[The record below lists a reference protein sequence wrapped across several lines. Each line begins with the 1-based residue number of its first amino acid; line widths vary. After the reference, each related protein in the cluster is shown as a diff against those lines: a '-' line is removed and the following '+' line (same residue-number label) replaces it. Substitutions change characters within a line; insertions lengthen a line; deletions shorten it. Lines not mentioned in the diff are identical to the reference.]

1 MEEKAY
7 EIYTDAS
14 FDHQTKIGT
23 YAIVVMQGGKVI
35 KTMAKQ
41 CNAQLE
47 KSTECEIFAIFQ
59 AINVISSTLLDS
71 SKIQKFWIRTD
82 CSIARDFFVNE
93 NNHFKIF
100 VNNKQMADLMKNV
113 YKNMC
118 KKLSK
123 KGCSFRLKWIPRGSN
138 KIAHKYSYSIFQKLK
153 ETNDNKNVIVID
165 KKSFIEI
172 LKKFNKNQCDVIL
185 YLFDISNE
193 NNLILNT
200 QNEIAESL
208 QISSSTINSIFQGLI
223 KLSMLAKIQNGMYSL
238 LV

>member
-14 FDHQTKIGT
+14 FDNETKIGT

-35 KTMAKQ
+35 KTIARQ
-41 CNAQLE
+41 CDKQLE

-59 AINVISSTLLDS
+59 AINVISSTFLDS
-71 SKIQKFWIRTD
+71 NKIQKFWIRTD
-82 CSIARDFFVNE
+82 CSMARDFFINE

-100 VNNKQMADLMKNV
+100 ENNAQMANMMKNI

-123 KGCSFRLKWIPRGSN
+123 KGCSFKLKWVPRGAN
-138 KIAHKYSYSIFQKLK
+138 KVAHKYSYSIFQKLK
-153 ETNDNKNVIVID
+153 KTNDSKDAIVID

-172 LKKFNKNQCDVIL
+172 LKKSNKNQCDVIL
-185 YLFDISNE
+185 YLFNISNE
-193 NNLILNT
+193 KNLIINT
-200 QNEIAESL
+200 QNYL
-208 QISSSTINSIFQGLI
+208 
-223 KLSMLAKIQNGMYSL
+223 KLSL
-238 LV
+238 LNLKK

>member
-14 FDHQTKIGT
+14 FDNETKIGT

-35 KTMAKQ
+35 KIIARQ
-41 CNAQLE
+41 CDKQLE

-59 AINVISSTLLDS
+59 AINVISSCFLKPN
-71 SKIQKFWIRTD
+71 KIQKFWLRTD

-100 VNNKQMADLMKNV
+100 ENNAQMANMMKNI

-123 KGCSFRLKWIPRGSN
+123 KGCSFKLKWVPRGAN

-153 ETNDNKNVIVID
+153 KTNDSKDVIVID

-172 LKKFNKNQCDVIL
+172 LKKSNKNQCDVIL
-185 YLFDISNE
+185 YLFNISNE
-193 NNLILNT
+193 KNLIINT
-200 QNEIAESL
+200 QNYL
-208 QISSSTINSIFQGLI
+208 
-223 KLSMLAKIQNGMYSL
+223 KLSL
-238 LV
+238 LNLKK